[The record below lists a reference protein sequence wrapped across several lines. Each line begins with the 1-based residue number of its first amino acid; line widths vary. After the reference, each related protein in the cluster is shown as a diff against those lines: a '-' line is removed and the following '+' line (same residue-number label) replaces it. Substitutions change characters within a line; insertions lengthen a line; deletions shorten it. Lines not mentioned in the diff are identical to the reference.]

1 MGARIFC
8 FSGTGNSL
16 YVARR
21 IAGGLDDCEV
31 ESIAALS
38 GPGSGSRAIQARAR
52 TIGFVFPVYSQNIPE
67 MVDAFVR
74 RLEFEGKPYIFSI
87 ATNNG
92 SVGRA
97 NHRVAKLL
105 GKKGQR
111 LSLGMSIL
119 MPGNSVIIRDY
130 TNDEAER
137 AVRLRRA
144 EGLIDQCAEKI
155 KRMDRGTAEA
165 DMGLRTYMKGIVTTI
180 ARKAYGL
187 PRRFSV
193 NDKCSGCRG
202 CVRIC
207 PENNVR
213 DDGGIAWGGACSNC
227 LACYHWCPQG
237 AVELGSGGSRKPRYH
252 HPAIRMSDLYLR

>member
-1 MGARIFC
+1 MGASIFC

-21 IAGGLDDCEV
+21 IAGGLEDCGV

-38 GPGSGSRAIQARAR
+38 GPGTGSRAIQARGGI
-52 TIGFVFPVYSQNIPE
+52 IGFVFPVYSQSIPE
-67 MVDAFVR
+67 MVEAFVR
-74 RLEFEGKPYIFSI
+74 RLEFAGKPYVFSV

-105 GKKGQR
+105 AKKGQR

-130 TNDEAER
+130 TNGEAER
-137 AVRLRRA
+137 AERLRRA

-155 KRMDRGTAEA
+155 KRGDHGTVEA
-165 DMGLRTYMKGIVTTI
+165 DMGLRTHAKGIVTTI
-180 ARKAYGL
+180 ARKAYGV

-193 NDKCSGCRG
+193 NESCSGCRG

-207 PENNVR
+207 PENNIR
-213 DDGGIAWGGACSNC
+213 DEGGIAWGGACSNC
-227 LACYHWCPQG
+227 LACYHWCPRG
-237 AVELGSGGSRKPRYH
+237 AIELGGKDAPKPHYH
-252 HPAIRMSDLYLR
+252 HPAIRMGDLYLR